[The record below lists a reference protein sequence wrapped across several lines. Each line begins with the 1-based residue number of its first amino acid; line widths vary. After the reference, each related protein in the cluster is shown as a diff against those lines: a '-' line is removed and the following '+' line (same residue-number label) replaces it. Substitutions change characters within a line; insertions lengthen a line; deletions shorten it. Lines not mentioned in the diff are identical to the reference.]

1 MSKISEKVAFLDGLM
16 EGLDIQ
22 DEKLKKVFNAIIDT
36 LDEIAEE
43 VSDQQDAIDEMD
55 ETLDDVCDCL
65 DEHDEILF
73 GDDYDEDDEDY
84 DEDEDVYCEAECP
97 HCGKVVTFDPE
108 IPEAV
113 DDDGMI
119 ICPECGKKFDPS
131 AEE

>member
-1 MSKISEKVAFLDGLM
+1 MSKISEKVAYLDGLM

-22 DEKLKKVFNAIIDT
+22 DEKLKKLFNAIIDT

-73 GDDYDEDDEDY
+73 GDDDEDDD
-84 DEDEDVYCEAECP
+84 DEDDGYLETVCP
-97 HCGKVVTFDPE
+97 NCGETVTFD
-108 IPEAV
+108 ADML
-113 DDDGMI
+113 DDHDGLV
-119 ICPECGKKFDPS
+119 CPNCGKAIDFDF
-131 AEE
+131 EETDEEE